1 VLAFLAPVTRLYNL
15 IRRLSMEPVLCTVC
29 EAELLLE
36 DGIEEGEIIVC
47 PDCGTEFEV
56 VSLDPVEIEEA
67 PEVEED
73 WGE

>member
-1 VLAFLAPVTRLYNL
+1 
-15 IRRLSMEPVLCTVC
+15 MEPVLCTVC
-29 EAELLLE
+29 EAELIL
-36 DGIEEGEIIVC
+36 DTGIEEGEIIVC

-56 VSLDPVEIEEA
+56 IGLDPVEIEEA

>member
-1 VLAFLAPVTRLYNL
+1 
-15 IRRLSMEPVLCTVC
+15 MEPVICTVC
-29 EAELLLE
+29 EAEIALE
-36 DGIEEGEIIVC
+36 DNTEEGEIIVC

-56 VSLDPVEIEEA
+56 IGLDPVEIEEA